1 MTDSMPTDSAPT
13 VDDIDPTASIQD
25 LLDEADT
32 LPCGPAERA
41 LLDEALRRAE
51 RAGDEEAAY
60 ATRLRLTQSAHMTGD
75 TDTMF
80 SSFGWC
86 VGKHDEDPERF
97 PTTVDG
103 CDLLFQ
109 YKWMAGRLS
118 TNPTF
123 SLAQITAMH
132 EDMQARYRAA
142 GATDAGVVQSQF
154 HIATITG
161 RLDDAAAL
169 LERRAAIEDDRYSH
183 CEACVRNEDAWFHQ
197 LRGDE
202 DTAIGIYDEM
212 FENRMSCG
220 EEPETSEAQALL
232 PYLRA
237 GRFDDAKAA
246 HQRSY
251 RVARNNADGFGII
264 ADHLV
269 FCAVTGNE
277 ARGLAMLER
286 HLPMLVNDPIN
297 LSGHTDGLIA
307 IGVLLDAVTRA
318 GQGGLPVRGADAADL
333 ARYLGTDG
341 AAGSDTAGGAD
352 AAAWSVEAVAAR
364 AWASAERLASAFD
377 ERNGNRFRTERLE
390 AARALAEEHYELPLS
405 VEGFATPVVEPA
417 PAATPAEWRERTSA
431 LLQSADTRGAV
442 IAAEEALA
450 MLGEGSAPDASLS
463 AVFFGVIA
471 QASVIEGEQGRAA
484 AAWADRIV
492 ALRAA
497 GRTAVADV
505 EERFGP
511 SLLGTA
517 TPERLTTLLAELD
530 DARLVPVDPDRL
542 IHTLLITAR
551 HAFELA
557 GAQTEQEPAEEYLTL
572 ADRLAG
578 EAVLASA
585 IDDPGEAG
593 PPARLLHAHLFAVT
607 GRIQEAAE
615 LLDPLVAPEHRASVR
630 LPALTLRA
638 RMLGGSAEFA
648 EGIALA
654 DELVGL
660 QTALGN
666 RLGVIQACVLSAA
679 LLSDADRD
687 REAAA
692 RMQLAISHANRAEYA
707 ELDALTL
714 QLARYLQFA
723 GDADAALERYDEV
736 YQAKR
741 EHVSP
746 GELADLLANM
756 GEAARAIGEH
766 GMAYGIWQTALEDA
780 AAVGNDQVTIR
791 VGFGLST
798 LLVQFEDED
807 AVEVA
812 EQALAAARR
821 LGDPQLLIQA
831 LQRKASTQ
839 AGFGDDSGLPLF
851 AEARE
856 IAAAHEAAWVVADI
870 TDSEA
875 RALGALGRADE
886 ATAAARLATERFIA
900 AGDENGAAVAEVF
913 AARSR
918 AGADDHAAAVTLF
931 RSARTRL
938 PEGSPDWTTVTAELA
953 DAHER
958 LDQHT
963 DAALLRSEIEG

>member
-1 MTDSMPTDSAPT
+1 MTDTAPAR
-13 VDDIDPTASIQD
+13 DDIDPDASVQD

-51 RAGDEEAAY
+51 SAGDEEAAY

-75 TDTMF
+75 TDAMF

-86 VGKHDEDPERF
+86 VGKHDADPQRF

-123 SLAQITAMH
+123 SLEQITAMH

-142 GATDAGVVQSQF
+142 GATMSGVVQSQF
-154 HIATITG
+154 HIASVTG
-161 RLDDAAAL
+161 RLDEAAAL

-197 LRGDE
+197 LRGQEDE
-202 DTAIGIYDEM
+202 AIRIYDEM

-237 GRFDDAKAA
+237 GRLDDAKAA

-251 RVARNNADGFGII
+251 RAARNNADGFGII

-277 ARGLAMLER
+277 ARGLTMLER
-286 HLPMLVNDPIN
+286 HLTALVNDPIN
-297 LSGHTDGLIA
+297 LSGHADGLTA
-307 IGVLLDAVTRA
+307 IGVLLDAVART
-318 GQGGLPVRGADAADL
+318 GHGGLPVRGADAPEL
-333 ARYLGTDG
+333 ARYLGID
-341 AAGSDTAGGAD
+341 AGAD
-352 AAAWSVEAVAAR
+352 VAADASGSPGVPAWSVEAVAAR
-364 AWASAERLASAFD
+364 AWASAERLAAAFD
-377 ERNGNRFRTERLE
+377 GRNGNSFRTERLE
-390 AARALAEEHYELPLS
+390 LARALADEHWDLPLS
-405 VEGFATPVVEPA
+405 AEGFAAPVVEPA

-431 LLQSADTRGAV
+431 LLQSADTRGAI
-442 IAAEEALA
+442 IAAEHGLALLA
-450 MLGEGSAPDASLS
+450 AQAESDPKLAA
-463 AVFFGVIA
+463 AFFGVIA
-471 QASVIEGEQGRAA
+471 QASVIDGDEPRAA
-484 AAWADRIV
+484 AAWADRV
-492 ALRAA
+492 AALRDA
-497 GRTAVADV
+497 GRTAVADL
-505 EERFGP
+505 EEQLGP
-511 SLLGTA
+511 SVLGAATA
-517 TPERLTTLLAELD
+517 ERLTALLASVD
-530 DARLVPVDPDRL
+530 AARLVPVDPDHL
-542 IHTLLITAR
+542 IHTLVIAAR
-551 HAFELA
+551 HGFELA
-557 GAQTEQEPAEEYLTL
+557 GQQTEQEPAEEYLNI

-578 EAVLASA
+578 EAVVASA
-585 IDDPGEAG
+585 VDDPGEAG
-593 PPARLLHAHLFAVT
+593 PSARLLHAHLFAVT

-630 LPALTLRA
+630 LPSLTLRA
-638 RMLGGSAEFA
+638 RMLGGSGEFA

-654 DELVGL
+654 DELVAL
-660 QTALGN
+660 QTSLGN
-666 RLGVIQACVLSAA
+666 RLGVIQACALSAA

-687 REAAA
+687 REAAS
-692 RMQLAISHANRAEYA
+692 RMQLAISHANRAEYP

-741 EHVSP
+741 EHAAP

-766 GMAYGIWQTALEDA
+766 GMAYGIWQTALQDA

-791 VGFGLST
+791 TGFGLST

-807 AVEVA
+807 AIEVID
-812 EQALAAARR
+812 QALAAARR

-831 LQRKASTQ
+831 LQRKASAQ
-839 AGFGDDSGLPLF
+839 AGFGDDTGLPLF
-851 AEARE
+851 AEARN
-856 IAAAHEAAWVVADI
+856 IAAAHDAEWLVADI

-875 RALGALGRADE
+875 RALGALGRSEE
-886 ATAAARLATERFIA
+886 ATAAAQVAVERFVA
-900 AGDENGAAVAEVF
+900 VGDENGAAVAEVF

-918 AGADDHAAAVTLF
+918 AGADDHGAAVVLF
-931 RSARTRL
+931 RSARARL

-958 LDQHT
+958 LEQHT
-963 DAALLRSEIEG
+963 DAALLRAQIEA

>member
-1 MTDSMPTDSAPT
+1 MTDIATPDGVS
-13 VDDIDPTASIQD
+13 DPTASIQD

-32 LPCGPAERA
+32 LPCGPDERA

-51 RAGDEEAAY
+51 SAGDDEAAY

-86 VGKHDEDPERF
+86 VGKHDEDPQRF

-118 TNPTF
+118 TNPAF
-123 SLAQITAMH
+123 SLAQISAMH
-132 EDMQARYRAA
+132 EDMLARYRAA
-142 GATDAGVVQSQF
+142 GATDSGVVQSQF
-154 HIATITG
+154 HIASVTG
-161 RLDDAAAL
+161 RLDEAASL
-169 LERRAAIEDDRYSH
+169 LERRSAIEDDRYSH

-197 LRGDE
+197 LRGNDDE
-202 DTAIGIYDEM
+202 AIRIYDEM

-237 GRFDDAKAA
+237 GRLDDAKAA

-251 RVARNNADGFGII
+251 RAARNNADGFGII

-277 ARGLAMLER
+277 ARGLTMLER
-286 HLPMLVNDPIN
+286 HLPALVNDPIN
-297 LSGHTDGLIA
+297 LSGHTDGLVA

-318 GQGGLPVRGADAADL
+318 GHGGLPVRGADAPEL
-333 ARYLGTDG
+333 AHYLGTDDQT
-341 AAGSDTAGGAD
+341 SD
-352 AAAWSVEAVAAR
+352 AWSVAAVAAR

-377 ERNGNRFRTERLE
+377 ERNGNAFRTERLE
-390 AARALAEEHYELPLS
+390 LARALADEQWDLPLS
-405 VEGFATPVVEPA
+405 AESFIAPVVEPA
-417 PAATPAEWRERTSA
+417 AATTAAEWRERTSA
-431 LLQSADTRGAV
+431 LLQSADTRGAIV
-442 IAAEEALA
+442 AAEQGLAL
-450 MLGEGSAPDASLS
+450 LSTEPAPDATLG
-463 AVFFGVIA
+463 AAFFGVIA
-471 QASVIEGEQGRAA
+471 QASVIQGDDDRAS
-484 AAWADRIV
+484 AAWADRV
-492 ALRAA
+492 DALRNA
-497 GRTAVADV
+497 GRTAVADL

-511 SLLGTA
+511 ALLGTA
-517 TPERLTTLLAELD
+517 SAERLTALQAELD
-530 DARLVPVDPDRL
+530 EARQVPVDPDRL
-542 IHTLLITAR
+542 IHTLVITAR

-557 GAQTEQEPAEEYLTL
+557 GQQTEQEPAEEFMGI

-578 EAVLASA
+578 EAVLAAA

-593 PPARLLHAHLFAVT
+593 PSARLLHAHLFAVT
-607 GRIQEAAE
+607 SRVEESIE
-615 LLDPLVAPEHRASVR
+615 LLDPLVSPEHRASVR
-630 LPALTLRA
+630 LPALALRT
-638 RMLGGSAEFA
+638 RMLGGSGDFA
-648 EGIALA
+648 EGVALA
-654 DELVGL
+654 DELVAL
-660 QTALGN
+660 QTTLGN
-666 RLGVIQACVLSAA
+666 RLGIIQACALSAA

-707 ELDALTL
+707 DLDALTL

-736 YQAKR
+736 YQARR
-741 EHVSP
+741 EHAAP

-780 AAVGNDQVTIR
+780 STVGNDPVTIR

-798 LLVQFEDED
+798 LLVQFEDDD

-831 LQRKASTQ
+831 LQRKASAQ
-839 AGFGDDSGLPLF
+839 AGFGDDTGLPLY
-851 AEARE
+851 AEARD
-856 IAAAHEAAWVVADI
+856 IAAAHDATWLVADI

-886 ATAAARLATERFIA
+886 ATALARQAASRFLE

-918 AGADDHAAAVTLF
+918 AGAGDHAAAVELL
-931 RSARTRL
+931 RSARSRL
-938 PEGSPDWTTVTAELA
+938 PQGSPDWTTVTAELA

-958 LDQHT
+958 LEQHT
-963 DAALLRSEIEG
+963 DAALLRAELDA